1 MAITKVNAKLDFGDA
16 NRIIN
21 LAPATANGQAVVF
34 EQLNSAIQGLAWK
47 DNVRVASSTN
57 VTLVSP
63 GATIDGVTLSSG
75 DNVLLIS
82 QTDPTENG
90 IWVFDTST
98 TPLTR
103 SLNADTFSKLENA
116 VVIIDEGTYSGLT
129 YRQTQVNGIIGT
141 NDIIWTSFGVVTP
154 DATDTVKGKVRLAT
168 QAEVDAGSTD
178 AVVTATTL
186 ASYTGYVKK
195 YAETIGDGTNTLYT
209 ITHNL
214 NTEDVSVTIRSALT
228 TKNMTIIAWRP
239 TGVNTVEVEF
249 DDTGIPANNS
259 IRVIVI
265 G

>member
-1 MAITKVNAKLDFGDA
+1 MAITKVNAKLDFGNA

-57 VTLVSP
+57 VDLASP
-63 GATIDGVTLSSG
+63 VATIDGVTLSSG
-75 DNVLLIS
+75 DTVLLIS
-82 QTDPTENG
+82 QTVPTENG

-103 SLNADTFSKLENA
+103 SLDADTFSKLENA

-195 YAETIGDGTNTLYT
+195 YAETIGDGTTLNYT
-209 ITHNL
+209 VTHNL
-214 NTEDVSVTIRSALT
+214 NTEDIASLTVLDLSDSKYYTIVSW
-228 TKNMTIIAWRP
+228 KP
-239 TGVNTVEVEF
+239 TGVNTVSVEF
-249 DDTGIPANNS
+249 DSAPTTNS
-259 IRVIVI
+259 IRVII
-265 G
+265 SA